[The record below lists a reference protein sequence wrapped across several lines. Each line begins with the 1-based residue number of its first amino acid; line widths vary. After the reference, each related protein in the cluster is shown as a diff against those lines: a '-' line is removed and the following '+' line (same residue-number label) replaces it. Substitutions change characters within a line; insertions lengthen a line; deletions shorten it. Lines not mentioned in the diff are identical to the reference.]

1 MSAVASGPG
10 GELLAGW
17 REQVDR
23 ALAAAVGPANESR
36 DAAAELVDAMRYALL
51 GPGKRLRPLLTLAA
65 CRACGGEIE
74 AALPAAVAIEMIHAY
89 SLVHDD
95 LPAMDDDD
103 LRRGRPTTHKV
114 YGEPLAV
121 LAGDA
126 LQTRAFEILALA
138 PLPGATVA
146 SQVAALAA
154 AAGAAGMAGGQ
165 ALDLAA
171 ERQPVDATAVR
182 RISRMK
188 TGALLTACFELGA
201 LAAGASPARRAQLA
215 RCGERVGEAFQVQDD
230 ILDLTASTEALGKTA
245 GKDPKQGKATWPAL
259 VGLDAARQHAVALRD
274 EALAEVAPLGP
285 AAAPLVALVHAA
297 VDRNR

>member
-1 MSAVASGPG
+1 MSGQAPGPD
-10 GELLAGW
+10 GEVLAAW
-17 REQVDR
+17 RHEVDR
-23 ALAAAVGPANESR
+23 ALAEAVAPASTTG

-65 CRACGGEIE
+65 CRSCGGEIE

-114 YGEPLAV
+114 YGEALAV

-138 PLPGATVA
+138 RLPGSTVA

-154 AAGAAGMAGGQ
+154 AAGPAGMAGGQ

-171 ERQPVDATAVR
+171 ERQPGDAAAIR
-182 RISRMK
+182 RIDRMK

-201 LAAGASPARRAQLA
+201 LAAGAPPAQRARLS

-230 ILDLTASTEALGKTA
+230 ILDLTASTEDLGKTA
-245 GKDPKQGKATWPAL
+245 GKDRTQGKATWPAL
-259 VGLDAARQHAVALRD
+259 VGLDAARQHAAALRD
-274 EALAEVAPLGP
+274 EALAELASLGP
-285 AAAPLVALVHAA
+285 AAAPLAALVRAA